1 MTIPT
6 KTKGFAKSAGHFS
19 HLVIFIL
26 ISFFILGILAA
37 HMVTSYRSLDRQI
50 RDTSS
55 NEAAIFANWMDATL
69 RRLQADIEWFGTA
82 SVHAHQDLGAELAIL
97 AGAFPEIMGFEY
109 YSPGGQLL
117 FNSSAEMDNFC
128 DRESI
133 VDIILQDPSTQLT
146 FSETLWCEQTQNHIL
161 VAYQEIRHA
170 DKQVHGI
177 LAARIDLNFFKAQFA
192 RLSLGERG
200 MASIRHSQT
209 SQLVVRW
216 PDLKGRMNNAA
227 PNIPPQILIN
237 QGINRGVTRYVGAT
251 DGVERIFAF
260 QKIAGYPFYV
270 LIGREIHEQFS
281 RWYADAAI
289 ALIIGLGII
298 TASGILLRRLRLN
311 RNELQQ
317 SRLRYIAIV
326 ENQTDAVC
334 RWTLQHEISYANSRF
349 IAMFGTTLTSGS
361 AIKSLLE
368 LVQQQINPASQT
380 HVTIM
385 PMTDQAGEQHYM
397 EWVSLLIP
405 GPEDQP
411 GEYQSVGRDI
421 SGRIQAE
428 SKLLESLELKEK
440 LIQELFHRTRN
451 NMQVVLA
458 LVAAQLAGNE
468 STAARPALLQLEDR
482 VSTIVLA
489 QQLLDASTG
498 LSRIPLQAYI
508 KRLHDL
514 VRKRDSNKAAHC
526 GLNIGGDDL
535 DLLIDLASPL
545 GLVMNELMA
554 ATISYNL
561 HRQHNCSIDIQI
573 RLLDAEQLH
582 IEYNSS
588 PGGPLPEQ
596 SGTDPDT
603 ERRADIEMI
612 KILVEHQL
620 GGTLSLTAGPNL
632 HCALSFPINAYRE
645 RVSM

>member
-1 MTIPT
+1 M
-6 KTKGFAKSAGHFS
+6 SAGHYS

-26 ISFFILGILAA
+26 ISLFILGILTAFII
-37 HMVTSYRSLDRQI
+37 TSYKSLDRQI
-50 RDTSS
+50 RDTCS
-55 NEAAIFANWMDATL
+55 NETTIFANWLDATL
-69 RRLQADIEWFGTA
+69 RRLQADFEWFNTT
-82 SVHAHQDLGAELAIL
+82 SMHAHQNLGAELGIL

-109 YSPGGQLL
+109 YTASGELL
-117 FNSSAEMDNFC
+117 FDSSAEMESFC
-128 DRESI
+128 DRTSI
-133 VDIILQDPSTQLT
+133 VDIILQNPGPQLA
-146 FSETLWCEQTQNHIL
+146 FSETLWCEQTDSHIL
-161 VAYQEIRHA
+161 VAYQEIRDA
-170 DKQVHGI
+170 DNQTAGI
-177 LAARIDLNFFKAQFA
+177 LAARINLNFFKAQFA
-192 RLSLGERG
+192 RLALGERG

-216 PDLKGRMNNAA
+216 PDIKGRMNNPA
-227 PNIPPQILIN
+227 PNIPPQKMVE
-237 QGINRGVTRYVGAT
+237 QGVSQGVSRYVGAT

-270 LIGREIHEQFS
+270 LIGHEIHEQFR
-281 RWYADAAI
+281 RWYIISAI
-289 ALIIGLGII
+289 ALIIGLAII

-317 SRLRYIAIV
+317 SRLRYMAIV

-334 RWTLQHEISYANSRF
+334 RWTLQHVVTYANSRF
-349 IAMFGTTLTSGS
+349 IAMFGTAPSS
-361 AIKSLLE
+361 AYAIKPLLE
-368 LVQQQINPASQT
+368 LVLQQTGPANQS

-385 PMTDQAGEQHYM
+385 QMPDQAGEQHYM

-405 GPEDQP
+405 GPEGHS

-458 LVAAQLAGNE
+458 LIAAQLAENE
-468 STAARPALLQLEDR
+468 GKAARSALLQLEDR
-482 VSTIVLA
+482 VSTIMLA

-508 KRLHDL
+508 KRLHEL
-514 VRKRDSNKAAHC
+514 ISKRDSNKAAHC
-526 GLNIGGDDL
+526 ELNLAGDDL

-545 GLVMNELMA
+545 GLVLNELMA
-554 ATISYNL
+554 ATISRN
-561 HRQHNCSIDIQI
+561 RQRRQDCSIHIQI
-573 RLLDAEQLH
+573 RLLPDDQLH
-582 IEYNSS
+582 LEYSSS
-588 PGGPLPEQ
+588 PCDTIPDQ
-596 SGTDPDT
+596 SEADQHS

-620 GGTLSLTAGPNL
+620 GGTLSLTVGPNL
-632 HCALSFPINAYRE
+632 YCKLSFPISTYRE